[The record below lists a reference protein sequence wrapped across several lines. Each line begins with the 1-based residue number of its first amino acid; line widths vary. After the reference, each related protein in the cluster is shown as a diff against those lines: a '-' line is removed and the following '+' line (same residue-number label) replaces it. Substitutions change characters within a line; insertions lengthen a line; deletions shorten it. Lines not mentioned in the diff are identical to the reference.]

1 MAKKIALL
9 IGVSEYGA
17 GIPPLLSALND
28 VEAMERVL
36 QNPNLGNFAQVER
49 LLNPD
54 SVAMRIAIQK
64 LFKNAGKEDLLLFF
78 FSGHGITNDDN
89 HLYLAT
95 RNTAKDDFEATA
107 VDANFIQTQS
117 KNCYSKRQVLI
128 LDACYSGAFAS
139 GWHTK
144 SIGVDIKK
152 QLGAEGRVVLT
163 SSGATQTSFAQ
174 EGATLSLYTQYL
186 VEGIETGAADT
197 DNDGNIHVQEL
208 HTYAK
213 AKVQAVKPNMTPD
226 IILDKEGYNILLAYA
241 PRNPE
246 AEYRKLVE
254 QYAQNG
260 ELNEL
265 AFLVLK
271 PKRKILGITD
281 TKAEEIETEFLE
293 PFRRRLANL
302 QSYKQAFAKAVEQ
315 KYPLDEHTL
324 KILKDY
330 QQDVLGL
337 RDEDV
342 ESMELEITSVKK
354 AEYQKQLQIQKQQEE
369 EALQLQ
375 QQAKALSQLRLQQE
389 AERLQRQR
397 EAEAAEQ
404 LRLQEEAERLQR
416 QREAEA
422 EKNKSSYQLK
432 TFQFETAQITL
443 KSSMLGLV
451 KTPEIKRIAKS
462 AEYFTQDL
470 GNGVLLEMVHIP
482 GGTFLMG
489 SPESEEGRY
498 SDESPQHQVT
508 VPSFFMGKYPVTQKQ
523 WQAVAALE
531 KVKIDLESDP
541 SNFKGDNLPVGCVS
555 WDSVQ
560 EFCARLSQRT
570 NQAYRLPSEAEWEYA
585 CRAGTTTP
593 FYFGETISTDL
604 ANYNGNYTYGQG
616 QKGEYREKTT
626 EVGIFPANPFGLY
639 DMCGNVWEWCEDK
652 WHENYISAPIDGS
665 AWTSLSDND
674 KRLLRGG
681 SWYNYARFC
690 RSAFRARGLRG
701 HRYNYYGFRVV
712 SSFRTL

>member
-1 MAKKIALL
+1 
-9 IGVSEYGA
+9 
-17 GIPPLLSALND
+17 
-28 VEAMERVL
+28 
-36 QNPNLGNFAQVER
+36 
-49 LLNPD
+49 
-54 SVAMRIAIQK
+54 
-64 LFKNAGKEDLLLFF
+64 
-78 FSGHGITNDDN
+78 
-89 HLYLAT
+89 
-95 RNTAKDDFEATA
+95 
-107 VDANFIQTQS
+107 
-117 KNCYSKRQVLI
+117 
-128 LDACYSGAFAS
+128 
-139 GWHTK
+139 
-144 SIGVDIKK
+144 
-152 QLGAEGRVVLT
+152 
-163 SSGATQTSFAQ
+163 
-174 EGATLSLYTQYL
+174 
-186 VEGIETGAADT
+186 
-197 DNDGNIHVQEL
+197 
-208 HTYAK
+208 
-213 AKVQAVKPNMTPD
+213 
-226 IILDKEGYNILLAYA
+226 
-241 PRNPE
+241 
-246 AEYRKLVE
+246 
-254 QYAQNG
+254 
-260 ELNEL
+260 
-265 AFLVLK
+265 
-271 PKRKILGITD
+271 
-281 TKAEEIETEFLE
+281 
-293 PFRRRLANL
+293 
-302 QSYKQAFAKAVEQ
+302 
-315 KYPLDEHTL
+315 
-324 KILKDY
+324 
-330 QQDVLGL
+330 
-337 RDEDV
+337 
-342 ESMELEITSVKK
+342 
-354 AEYQKQLQIQKQQEE
+354 
-369 EALQLQ
+369 
-375 QQAKALSQLRLQQE
+375 LQQE

-404 LRLQEEAERLQR
+404 LRVRQEAKRMQQEVKRLQR
-416 QREAEA
+416 QREVEAAEQLRL
-422 EKNKSSYQLK
+422 QLK
-432 TFQFETAQITL
+432 TFQFETAQINKNGT
-443 KSSMLGLV
+443 
-451 KTPEIKRIAKS
+451 EIKRIIKS

-681 SWYNYARFC
+681 SWYHYARCC
-690 RSAFRARGLRG
+690 RSANRVRSSRDN
-701 HRYNYYGFRVV
+701 RNYSYGFRVV